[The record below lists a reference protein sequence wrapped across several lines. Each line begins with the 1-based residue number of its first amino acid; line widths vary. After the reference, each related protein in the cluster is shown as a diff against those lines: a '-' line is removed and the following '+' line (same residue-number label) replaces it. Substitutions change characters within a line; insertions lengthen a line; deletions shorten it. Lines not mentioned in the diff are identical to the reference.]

1 MKLRTLSDRE
11 LDAVSGGSFLSYN
24 TVNLGSGNGGA
35 SGYAIGVNALG
46 FGSQRNVVQSG
57 NANGAAG
64 GAFSIVNSGTI
75 LGGFI

>member
-24 TVNLGSGNGGA
+24 TINYGSGNGGT
-35 SGYAIGVNALG
+35 SGYAVGVNALG
-46 FGSQRNVVQSG
+46 YNQGNIVRTGS
-57 NANGAAG
+57 ANGAAG